1 MSTRRWYSSS
11 SSSVVALSFD
21 AAAGAAARGVRP
33 FPSFAFFSPL
43 SPLSSC
49 ASIRIS
55 TTPVALEAWRDS
67 RSTKTGRARGMRLG
81 MPHFC
86 IICEALMAS
95 DGPGTDRQA
104 RLARILGVL
113 GAAHLRFRRSRSPL
127 PPHRSR
133 QPRTG
138 CPSGLRCL
146 ARIPH
151 HRPAVPAA
159 RALPPYPIAAA
170 NPSIAS
176 SSIIWSFCATQ
187 FP

>member
-1 MSTRRWYSSS
+1 M
-11 SSSVVALSFD
+11 
-21 AAAGAAARGVRP
+21 
-33 FPSFAFFSPL
+33 
-43 SPLSSC
+43 C

-55 TTPVALEAWRDS
+55 KTPVALATWCS
-67 RSTKTGRARGMRLG
+67 SHSTKTGRVQGMWLG

-86 IICEALMAS
+86 IITEALMAS
-95 DGPGTDRQA
+95 VGSGTDRQD
-104 RLARILGVL
+104 RLARNLGVL
-113 GAAHLRFRRSRSPL
+113 GAAHLRFWRSRSPL

-133 QPRTG
+133 QPRSR
-138 CPSGLRCL
+138 CPSGLRWL
-146 ARIPH
+146 ARTPH

-176 SSIIWSFCATQ
+176 SSIIWSFCTTQ

>member
-21 AAAGAAARGVRP
+21 AAAAAAARGVRP

-133 QPRTG
+133 QPRSR
-138 CPSGLRCL
+138 CPSGLRWL
-146 ARIPH
+146 ARNPH
-151 HRPAVPAA
+151 LRTAAPAA
-159 RALPPYPIAAA
+159 HAVLPAPARSTTG
-170 NPSIAS
+170 SIAS